1 MRNIPSVP
9 WTGTAI
15 QDSAFMQKVIRVIS
29 SAAICG
35 MSFSFIVGEAVDHN
49 AKDIHSWKSEPR
61 LIPLSYLPM
70 QPLAKSVE
78 GLAFDKI
85 AEAVWLSNSQI
96 GQNNIVEAV
105 AEKPSL
111 YRDTLRTLL
120 AAPALPPP
128 SATNNP
134 IAAAPKPEID
144 TNKDY
149 VKDEIH
155 LKELEAVVYS
165 LNDATTLLA
174 GKTPVSSIKRGA
186 ALVSRTSN
194 KTIGGEEPEESVI
207 VGGMM
212 PSPSVRAPAE
222 KSVAGQWMIRGRVIP
237 DKSTEKGHQG
247 HFEIG
252 LFAKVDQDSVPVG
265 FPIVQQILPSG
276 TLNFELKVPAGVE
289 RGFLF
294 GEFVQ
299 QGTGKRS
306 WIAPPV
312 NPWQK
317 GDRQIAELRM
327 DPQDKVSSVA
337 AAAMAVESD
346 VKLLKG
352 VVTTYFEP
360 SSAPLFQEDV
370 VVKVRGRKE
379 STRTT
384 KSGEFSLEVP
394 LWKGTLQLEF
404 LKAGYHPLV
413 VNVSPKEET
422 QIKVKIA
429 SREAID
435 QIAGR
440 LGVRQLSN
448 KSIFLGRFVGSD
460 GKGLK
465 GGTIQMEAR
474 ADGPF
479 YFRENGQP
487 AADRKASSTDGRFL
501 FLNVEPGAGFAEASV
516 NGESVSPFLV
526 STVEGGELIDKT
538 LSLESGT
545 ISGKLFNPV
554 SEKGRLTPI
563 TGARLR
569 IEGDTDFTTTDAL
582 GAFSIG
588 PIRWFKGERISLDLS
603 AERFNNHRYLVSP
616 NKKAN
621 NLSLFAF
628 PALYFGRLARSM
640 DVELDQGS
648 GIILGRVSG
657 MRLRLDALA
666 EHSVVNG
673 AKDFY
678 FDAQG
683 RLKGSHSA
691 TDPKFGTYV
700 IFNVPKGRTLLH
712 GQDGN
717 GVLKYS
723 ESVISSPAAISV
735 IMD

>member
-1 MRNIPSVP
+1 
-9 WTGTAI
+9 
-15 QDSAFMQKVIRVIS
+15 MQKMIRVIS

-49 AKDIHSWKSEPR
+49 AKDIHNWKSEPR
-61 LIPLSYLPM
+61 LVPTSYLPM
-70 QPLAKSVE
+70 QPLAKSLE
-78 GLAFDKI
+78 GLHFDKI
-85 AEAVWLSNSQI
+85 AEAVWQSNSQI
-96 GQNNIVEAV
+96 GQTKIAEAV

-120 AAPALPPP
+120 SAPALPPV
-128 SATNNP
+128 
-134 IAAAPKPEID
+134 AAASTEAPVEKTKAESD

-155 LKELEAVVYS
+155 IKELEAVVYS
-165 LNDATTLLA
+165 LNDATLLLA
-174 GKTPVSSIKRGA
+174 GKTPISSLKRGA
-186 ALVSRTSN
+186 ALVSKTPN
-194 KTIGGEEPEESVI
+194 KTDGSPAEETEII
-207 VGGMM
+207 VGSS
-212 PSPSVRAPAE
+212 SPAPVAAAPAE
-222 KSVAGQWMIRGRVIP
+222 KTVAGQWLIRGRVLL
-237 DKSTEKGHQG
+237 DKSMEKTHQG

-265 FPIVQQILPSG
+265 FPLVQQILPSG

-299 QGTGKRS
+299 QGTGKRT

-317 GDRQIAELRM
+317 GDRQLAELRM
-327 DPQDKVSSVA
+327 DPQDKVSSISA
-337 AAAMAVESD
+337 AAVNVESE

-352 VVTTYFEP
+352 SVSTYFEATN
-360 SSAPLFQEDV
+360 APIYQEDV

-394 LWKGTLQLEF
+394 LWRGTIQLEF

-413 VNVSPKEET
+413 VSVSPKDESS
-422 QIKVKIA
+422 IKVKIA

-448 KSIFLGRFVGSD
+448 KSIFLGRFAGPD

-465 GGTIQMEAR
+465 GATIQLEAK
-474 ADGPF
+474 AEGPF

-487 AADRKASSTDGRFL
+487 AADRKASSSDGRFL
-501 FLNVEPGAGFAEASV
+501 FLNVEPGAGFAEATV

-526 STVEGGELIDKT
+526 STVEGGELLDKT
-538 LSLESGT
+538 LSVETGI

-554 SEKGRLTPI
+554 SEKGRLLPI

-569 IEGDTDFTTTDAL
+569 IEGDTEFTNTDAL

-588 PIRWFKGERISLDLS
+588 PVRWFKGERISLDLS

-616 NKKAN
+616 NKKSN
-621 NLSLFAF
+621 SLSLFAF

-657 MRLRLDALA
+657 MQVRLDALA

-723 ESVISSPAAISV
+723 ESVVSSPAAISV